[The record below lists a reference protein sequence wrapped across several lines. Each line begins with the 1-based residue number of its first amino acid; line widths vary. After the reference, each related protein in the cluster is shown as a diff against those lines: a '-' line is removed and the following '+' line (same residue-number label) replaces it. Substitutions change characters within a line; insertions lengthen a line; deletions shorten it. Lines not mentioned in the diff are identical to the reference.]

1 MRDWSKQAQARI
13 KDAEANTAPGVKAMD
28 HEIPDDVLCDGMTCH
43 EPECFCWETFQ
54 RKIEDNLARAEHDWT
69 MPDTLA
75 VNMSIRECF
84 AKSAMEGMLAA
95 DGVMHTAGS
104 IADLAVIAADALIE
118 RLNKR

>member
-54 RKIEDNLARAEHDWT
+54 RKIEDNLARAHHDWT

-75 VNMSIRECF
+75 VNMSIREHF
-84 AKSAMEGMLAA
+84 AARAMQGIIAGNPEGANAGILA
-95 DGVMHTAGS
+95 DS
-104 IADLAVIAADALIE
+104 AVIYADA
-118 RLNKR
+118 